1 MNGAV
6 AAGSA
11 PQSGRLPQR
20 GSQPGKLA
28 EISAR
33 PDRLPSF
40 RYACVKIALFPFGGM
55 SKFYALVCTGYI
67 VPALG
72 NHSLSNPS
80 SVGVFGVAAQFDA
93 VAAGA
98 FVVVT
103 FCAIPIAPL
112 LAWQLVPHEPFGI
125 AGWRWMVLIGSAGA
139 LIIWRLRRRVPEPPR
154 RLVRCGCEVVV
165 EQVAAAIERAVA
177 TELGT
182 ILPEPRP
189 PISNAGGHG
198 SMAEIGRSLYR
209 SRSIIVLGHSRSLY
223 QGSHA
228 R

>member
-6 AAGSA
+6 AAGST

-40 RYACVKIALFPFGGM
+40 RYACVKIALLPFGGM

-80 SVGVFGVAAQFDA
+80 SVGVFGVAAQFDVA
-93 VAAGA
+93 AAGA

-139 LIIWRLRRRVPEPPR
+139 LIIWRIRRRVPEPPR
-154 RLVRCGCEVVV
+154 WLVRCGVRLWLSRLRQRSRGLSPRNLVPYCRSRALPSRMRPAM
-165 EQVAAAIERAVA
+165 AAW
-177 TELGT
+177 
-182 ILPEPRP
+182 PR
-189 PISNAGGHG
+189 SGGRYIG
-198 SMAEIGRSLYR
+198 AGRS
-209 SRSIIVLGHSRSLY
+209 
-223 QGSHA
+223 
-228 R
+228 